1 MSARFQTLGT
11 PDLAQ
16 RIFRIEVQDKLI
28 KPSNFPALGTTYEN
42 WAYDAKERLD
52 DGWNSYVYIGP
63 DEAPAGLS
71 AFLFGPASAGTLRE
85 KYDVIE
91 SYPWPDVLQ
100 GLTAT
105 PKVHVDGYIADY
117 FWSWAVKS
125 YNGATRIKTSETW
138 SAQRHTITVPVTT
151 MQPVPIDMI
160 YYQGS
165 FRFPPTLHASFGT
178 FNLGTRSTADHPDWG
193 NVTSSFVTTA
203 TTLTDWPLSII
214 ISDRQEPDGGG
225 WLRKQVLAYKPGT

>member
-1 MSARFQTLGT
+1 MAARFQTLGT
-11 PDLAQ
+11 PDLTQ

-28 KPSNFPALGTTYEN
+28 KPANFPSLGVAYSA
-42 WAYDAKERLD
+42 WPYDAKERLD

-71 AFLFGPASAGTLRE
+71 AFLFGPPTAGTLRE
-85 KYDVIE
+85 KDDVIE

-100 GLTAT
+100 SLAAS
-105 PKVHVDGYIADY
+105 PKVHVDGYVAEF
-117 FWSWAVKS
+117 FWRWSVKT
-125 YNGATRIKTSETW
+125 YNGATRVKTSETW
-138 SAQRHTITVPVTT
+138 SAQRHTITVPATV
-151 MQPVPIDMI
+151 MQALPIDMI

-165 FRFPPTLHASFGT
+165 FHFPPTLHAAFGT
-178 FNLGTRSTADHPDWG
+178 FNLGTYSTANHPDWG
-193 NVTSSFVTTA
+193 NVSSSFITTA
-203 TTLTDWPLSII
+203 TSLTDWPASII